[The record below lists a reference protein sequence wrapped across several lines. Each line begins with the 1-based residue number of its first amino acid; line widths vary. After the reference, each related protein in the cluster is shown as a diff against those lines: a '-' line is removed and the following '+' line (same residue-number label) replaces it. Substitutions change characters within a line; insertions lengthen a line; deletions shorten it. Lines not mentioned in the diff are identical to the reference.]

1 VDLSGEE
8 FYRYFFCKFQDY
20 VRVDRK
26 KYEKAEKDPEWT
38 QYVKDNFLAELAKAL
53 GFDKIKTEGIHGID
67 LHWERSSDG
76 MSIAIEHEN
85 IIDLIWD
92 DEVLN
97 LLMAEA
103 PLKILITYV
112 KDAEFPGKD
121 IADRLFD
128 LLRKRGFLKEFLLV
142 LGTWSMNE
150 PTDWTA
156 YLFRPEL
163 TLKNLVVCS
172 TTLEAEKKPQTK
184 AWITRRK
191 GKK

>member
-1 VDLSGEE
+1 M
-8 FYRYFFCKFQDY
+8 
-20 VRVDRK
+20 
-26 KYEKAEKDPEWT
+26 KD
-38 QYVKDNFLAELAKAL
+38 DFLAELAKVL

-85 IIDLIWD
+85 IIDSIWD

-103 PLKILITYV
+103 PLKILISYV
-112 KDAEFPGKD
+112 KDAEFPGKA

-128 LLRKRGFLKEFLLV
+128 LLKEKDFLKEFLLI
-142 LGTWSMNE
+142 LGTWSMDE

-156 YLFRPEL
+156 YLFRHEL
-163 TLKNLVVCS
+163 TLNNLVVCS
-172 TTLEAEKKPQTK
+172 TTLKAKKKPQTK
-184 AWITRRK
+184 AWVTRRK
-191 GKK
+191 EKK